1 MTDLDLS
8 AFIDTASLMAETA
21 APAMTDQ
28 QATSTILRRVR
39 EEVPTAQGNAVTP
52 YLQAGMAYFRKHGHL
67 DGWNLKGRSVG
78 AEFAQIDREAAAKRS
93 AVLKAAGFKPRYATA
108 PEVRHVMKTA
118 HDVCMTNGTKPS
130 AAAMLRDAGVPAK
143 EATRLASKGNRNI
156 ATEWQAQAQH
166 AARTAM
172 REQGVLT
179 RRKENAA
186 TSGTLAGTVA
196 ALYSLADHTKD
207 RQRLGAVEDEVAK
220 LKAQIAALET
230 RQTLTEAG
238 EHWHAVARRML
249 AAGDGPTAIANTTG
263 QKVNTVKQFVKRNR

>member
-1 MTDLDLS
+1 MTKLQNTLDGLPDQ
-8 AFIDTASLMAETA
+8 FIDPA
-21 APAMTDQ
+21 AVVWT
-28 QATSTILRRVR
+28 VR
-39 EEVPTAQGNAVTP
+39 EQIRAMKLVNDACPNLDGNALSNT
-52 YLQAGMAYFRKHGHL
+52 LRSASSYFQIHGTL
-67 DGWNLKGRSVG
+67 DGWSPKRHAVG
-78 AEFAQIDREAAAKRS
+78 SELARIDREAS
-93 AVLKAAGFKPRYATA
+93 AQRRAVFQSAGFKPRYATT

-118 HDVCMTNGTKPS
+118 HDVCMTDGTKPS

-207 RQRLGAVEDEVAK
+207 RQRLGAVEYEVAK